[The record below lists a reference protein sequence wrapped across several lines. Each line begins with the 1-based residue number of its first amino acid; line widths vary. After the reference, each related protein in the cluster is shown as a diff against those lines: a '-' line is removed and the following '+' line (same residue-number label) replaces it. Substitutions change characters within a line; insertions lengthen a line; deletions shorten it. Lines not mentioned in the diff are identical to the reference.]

1 MKNSIQNIGWLLRRT
16 HNTKLISNF
25 YENVIQV
32 PIIRT
37 HDKNL
42 IHWCGGTTVLGFNK
56 VSNQN
61 NLIEDN
67 GNFIATYKVR
77 SISKFKELSKKR
89 DAQITQKKINGT
101 TLFKDPENITF
112 GLKEVSEKAP
122 DYFDNDWIHMKT
134 RQDQSLN
141 NDLVLSNN
149 FLGISSF
156 TIKSK
161 DWGENAEFYKKY
173 LQLSTVFQNDQR
185 IELALDNQTLLIFML
200 SKVNNSNY
208 DSRMDIRQSF
218 VFRALNAKI
227 VANTLQSQGYKLLEK
242 PHTTGDKAG
251 EIYYFKDVSG
261 QVFGIQTRENSDRIE
276 DIAAN
281 KLIKK

>member
-77 SISKFKELSKKR
+77 SISKFKELRTLVYEYKDKKENEIR
-89 DAQITQKKINGT
+89 ELNDKHGDLKFKIENNQKNYEKLIDQVADEISN
-101 TLFKDPENITF
+101 F
-112 GLKEVSEKAP
+112 VEKA
-122 DYFDNDWIHMKT
+122 N
-134 RQDQSLN
+134 L
-141 NDLVLSNN
+141 
-149 FLGISSF
+149 
-156 TIKSK
+156 
-161 DWGENAEFYKKY
+161 EN
-173 LQLSTVFQNDQR
+173 
-185 IELALDNQTLLIFML
+185 
-200 SKVNNSNY
+200 
-208 DSRMDIRQSF
+208 
-218 VFRALNAKI
+218 
-227 VANTLQSQGYKLLEK
+227 
-242 PHTTGDKAG
+242 
-251 EIYYFKDVSG
+251 
-261 QVFGIQTRENSDRIE
+261 
-276 DIAAN
+276 
-281 KLIKK
+281 